1 MKPKDRFDELS
12 QHFTKR
18 SNYWEEIYTK
28 RKAPPN
34 FMIYELSSRMENT
47 LNFIDN
53 LFNGK
58 PLKILDVGCG
68 TGHYIEQLIP
78 KNHIVFGNDLAIGM
92 LHKSKQKYLNFIDS
106 HFLSL
111 SNIEQLPFRNKSF
124 DVVICIGVIEY
135 LPDTNKALKELYRI
149 VKETGIVIVS
159 APNLFS
165 LTFLTD
171 LYYIKRL
178 FQYFLYK
185 IRLIKPNQKT
195 VSSDVS
201 ANLDFRNKRFKL
213 RKLIKIFNSNGFK
226 VDDIKSVSFG
236 PISFLLKPIF
246 SLQKNIRISS
256 RLEIMSNDK
265 GYSFLKKF
273 ANRWVFKLKKLEN
286 NEF

>member
-78 KNHIVFGNDLAIGM
+78 KNHIVFGNDIAIGM

-135 LPDTNKALKELYRI
+135 LPDVNQAIEELHRI
-149 VKETGIVIVS
+149 VRDDGIVIIS
-159 APNLFS
+159 APNQLS
-165 LTFLTD
+165 LKFLTD
-171 LYYIKRL
+171 PYYLKRL
-178 FQYFLYK
+178 FQYV
-185 IRLIKPNQKT
+185 LIKSGLRRNEQRSTNP
-195 VSSDVS
+195 DVS
-201 ANLDFRNKRFKL
+201 ANIDFKNKRFRLGKL
-213 RKLIKIFNSNGFK
+213 KKIFNSNGFS
-226 VDDIKSVSFG
+226 IIEFKSISFG
-236 PISFLLKPIF
+236 PISFFLKPILP
-246 SLQKNIRISS
+246 LQLNIQISNCFEK
-256 RLEIMSNDK
+256 LSNEK
-265 GYSFLKKF
+265 GLTFIKRF
-273 ANRWVFKLKKLEN
+273 ANRWVFELKKSEAL
-286 NEF
+286 